1 MTPIIVGLAGPQV
14 TPAERAAV
22 RRVAPAGFILFARN
36 IVDPV
41 QLRALTDDLRDL
53 SARADLAILID
64 QEGGPVARLR
74 PPHWPETLA
83 AGRFAEAYVRGP
95 MTAIRAL
102 RAQGQ
107 AVGRMLAEGGI
118 TMNAAPVLDLA
129 RPGATV
135 ALADRCLGAEPMQVA
150 ALGRAMLEGL
160 AAGGVTGIVKH
171 WPGHGRATCDP
182 HHALPVVEA
191 DDDSLVADLSP
202 FRTLAGMARV
212 GMTAHAL
219 YPVWDEARPATLSPT
234 IVRTVIR
241 ERLGFQ
247 GLLLS
252 DDLHM
257 GALNGDLRARAGAAI
272 GAGCDLALCCAA
284 TPEQWAALAEDLPP
298 AGPATMRRLTEAMP
312 APGQGEVAAL
322 IAERDALLAAA

>member
-1 MTPIIVGLAGPQV
+1 MIPVIFGLSGPVLTPD
-14 TPAERAAV
+14 ERAFFGEV
-22 RRVAPAGFILFARN
+22 EPAGYILFGRN
-36 IVDPV
+36 VVDRDQV
-41 QLRALTDDLRDL
+41 RALTDSLRDL
-53 SARADLAILID
+53 AGRDDLAILID

-74 PPHWPETLA
+74 APHWPETLA
-83 AGRFAEAYVRGP
+83 AVRFAEAYVRAP

-129 RPGATV
+129 RPGVTV
-135 ALADRCLGAEPMQVA
+135 ALAERCLGAEPMQVA
-150 ALGRAMLEGL
+150 ALGRAMLDGL

-191 DDDSLVADLSP
+191 DDDSLAADLSP
-202 FRTLAGMARV
+202 FRTLAGIARA

-219 YPVWDEARPATLSPT
+219 YPVWDDARPATLSPT
-234 IVRTVIR
+234 IVRTIIR
-241 ERLGFQ
+241 ERLGFP

-257 GALNGDLRARAGAAI
+257 GALHGDLRARAEAAI

-284 TPEQWAALAEDLPP
+284 TPEQWAELAEDLPP
-298 AGPATMRRLTEAMP
+298 AGPATMRRLAEAMP

>member
-53 SARADLAILID
+53 SGRDDLAILID

-83 AGRFAEAYVRGP
+83 AVRFADAYVRAP

-107 AVGRMLAEGGI
+107 AVGRMLAEAGI

-129 RPGATV
+129 QPGATA

-150 ALGRAMLEGL
+150 ALGRAMLDGL

-171 WPGHGRATCDP
+171 CPGHGRATCDP

-191 DDDSLVADLSP
+191 ENDSLAADLSP

-257 GALNGDLRARAGAAI
+257 GALDGDLRARAGAAI

-284 TPEQWAALAEDLPP
+284 TPEQWAELAADLPP
-298 AGPATMRRLTEAMP
+298 AGPVTMRLLAEAMP